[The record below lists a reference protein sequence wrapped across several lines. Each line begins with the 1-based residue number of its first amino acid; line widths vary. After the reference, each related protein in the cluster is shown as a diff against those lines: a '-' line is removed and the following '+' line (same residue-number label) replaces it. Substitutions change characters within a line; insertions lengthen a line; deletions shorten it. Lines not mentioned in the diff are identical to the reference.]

1 MAALYTSNSK
11 PDSLKADAY
20 IIYMI
25 IGSYFK
31 SCKCDNAILEKRLFL
46 NYKDLSKNKQETK
59 EEKIIKKVE
68 SVAAKNFD
76 FFESFE
82 NIDCQ
87 SRINLDKD
95 DAEVLFYADN
105 KVIIKVKVDKKGAM
119 KFLL

>member
-11 PDSLKADAY
+11 PDPLKADAY

-25 IGSYFK
+25 LGSYFK

-68 SVAAKNFD
+68 NVESKNAD
-76 FFESFE
+76 FFSSFE
-82 NIDCQ
+82 DIDAQ
-87 SRINLDKD
+87 ARINIDKD
-95 DAEVLFYADN
+95 DAEVLFYSNN

-119 KFLL
+119 KFLM